1 MLEVTEPQVWTL
13 IGVFATA
20 LFGVLTLMSTMFV
33 RVLNAGF
40 SEMDAKF
47 AGLRAEMNAK
57 FDSVDAKLNHLDR
70 DVQAIARRVFPEH
83 E

>member
-20 LFGVLTLMSTMFV
+20 LFGMLTLMSTMFV
-33 RVLNAGF
+33 RL
-40 SEMDAKF
+40 
-47 AGLRAEMNAK
+47 MNAK
-57 FDSVDAKLNHLDR
+57 FETVDVRFGILEAKIDHLDR
-70 DVQAIARRVFPEH
+70 DVQAIARRVFPER